1 MQKSILIIGMG
12 QGLSLA
18 IAEKFG
24 KEGYQVGMIS
34 RSADKLAGF
43 QLHLDKMGIVSN
55 YEKADLSD
63 TEQMIEA
70 IEKLK
75 VKLPVFGILHYNA
88 VDARMIPL
96 MEETADS
103 LTTGFRISVGN
114 VLEAVKALMDDLLES
129 KGSVLLTGGGSA
141 NYPNA
146 SIASI
151 SLGKAGIQS
160 LAYMLSDSLKAKGI
174 YVGTLTV
181 SGWINPESKTHSP
194 AILAEKF
201 WKMNKDRKVVEV
213 TY

>member
-96 MEETADS
+96 MEDTADS

>member
-18 IAEKFG
+18 VAEKFG

-34 RSADKLAGF
+34 RSIDKLHGF
-43 QLHLDKMGIVSN
+43 HLHLDKMGIVSA

-63 TEQMIEA
+63 TDQMMEA

-75 VKLPVFGILHYNA
+75 IKLPVFGILHYNA
-88 VDARMIPL
+88 VDARMVPL

-103 LTTGFRISVGN
+103 LTTGFRISVAN
-114 VLEAVKALMDDLLES
+114 VVEAVKAIMDDLIES

-146 SIASI
+146 GIASI
-151 SLGKAGIQS
+151 SLGKAAIQS
-160 LAYMLSDSLKAKGI
+160 LAYMLSDSLKDKNI

-181 SGWINPESKTHSP
+181 SGWITPDSKTHSP

-201 WKMNKDRKVVEV
+201 WKMNKERKKVEV

>member
-146 SIASI
+146 SISSI

>member
-63 TEQMIEA
+63 TEQMLEA

-75 VKLPVFGILHYNA
+75 IKLPVFGILHYNA

-96 MEETADS
+96 MEETADA

-114 VLEAVKALMDDLLES
+114 VIEAVKALMDDLVES

-160 LAYMLSDSLKAKGI
+160 LAYMLSDSLKTKNI
-174 YVGTLTV
+174 YVGTVTV
-181 SGWINPESKTHSP
+181 SGWINPDSKTHSP
-194 AILAEKF
+194 SILAEKF

>member
-18 IAEKFG
+18 VAEKFG

-34 RSADKLAGF
+34 RSVEKLAGF
-43 QLHLDKMGIVSN
+43 QLHLDKMGIVSD
-55 YEKADLSD
+55 YEKTDLAD
-63 TEQMIEA
+63 TEQMLEA
-70 IEKLK
+70 IAKLK
-75 VKLPVFGILHYNA
+75 TKLPVFGILHYNA
-88 VDARMIPL
+88 VDARMTPL

-114 VLEAVKALMDDLLES
+114 VLEAVKAVMDDLIES
-129 KGSVLLTGGGSA
+129 RGSVLLTGGGSA

-146 SIASI
+146 GIASI
-151 SLGKAGIQS
+151 SLGKAAIQS
-160 LAYMLSDSLKAKGI
+160 LAYMLSESLKEKKI

-194 AILAEKF
+194 RILAEKF
-201 WKMNKDRKVVEV
+201 WKMNQERKVVEV

>member
-63 TEQMIEA
+63 TGQMLEA

-75 VKLPVFGILHYNA
+75 IKLPVFGILHYNA
-88 VDARMIPL
+88 VDTRMTPL
-96 MEETADS
+96 LEETADS

-114 VLEAVKALMDDLLES
+114 VIEAVKALMDDLVES

-146 SIASI
+146 SISSI

-160 LAYMLSDSLKAKGI
+160 LAYMLSDSLKSKNI

-194 AILAEKF
+194 VILAEKF

>member
-1 MQKSILIIGMG
+1 
-12 QGLSLA
+12 
-18 IAEKFG
+18 
-24 KEGYQVGMIS
+24 
-34 RSADKLAGF
+34 
-43 QLHLDKMGIVSN
+43 
-55 YEKADLSD
+55 
-63 TEQMIEA
+63 
-70 IEKLK
+70 
-75 VKLPVFGILHYNA
+75 
-88 VDARMIPL
+88 MIPL

-160 LAYMLSDSLKAKGI
+160 LAYMLSDSLKTKGI

>member
-160 LAYMLSDSLKAKGI
+160 LAYMLSDCLKAKGI